1 MPGITDIDFLT
12 RTVSNYAVGGPVP
25 KEKEEVK
32 LEGID
37 FLSKKLVSPKDFDP
51 TPTYDDTGG
60 SRLDANFKNFDPK
73 FKMPESVMKGMRGV
87 ISLLD
92 PRKKIKY
99 AMDAAMYS
107 PAIIRSI
114 KNFMMPEVD
123 TGLGITM
130 KVGDDLGETKNISK
144 SKVNKKVSTIND
156 VPEEFR
162 PQLEEI
168 FEKIRTGKV
177 TLAQGAEEAQGLYPK
192 SGFFSKKG
200 AGIPKKFTDIFS
212 DYKSYKNFN
221 EKDPFKYFS
230 NVKITA
236 KGKPL
241 AEGSFRDFTP
251 SPKKIAEVLEV
262 IKMADKMN
270 PKIDYGIRFSNAF
283 KNFKLGKDAEY
294 PDKMQEA
301 FGTGNWNGFRSLADE
316 MLKFTGRKESAF
328 MKFPKNAY
336 KSADGKSIEFKTLGE
351 SFNEIIQTF
360 DQKGRQNILNAT
372 NEIVETAGRST
383 KDDNYINQVKARF
396 FVTRFVENA
405 KSGKNPA
412 SNDEIIKVLNNVNKK
427 DLGKVLKVD
436 KALRDNFKRLEELG
450 IDTIEKFD
458 LSHMEDVAT
467 NWKTALDANNLFF
480 TSATK
485 NQGLQKSLNKE
496 VLKLINKIKN
506 SDASKIDDLQLEV
519 KKVGDKLKE
528 ADLVSIISGEKIG
541 ATDINYINSAK
552 KMFTEMD
559 DELFFPEMMRTGASP
574 KKDGGMVGISHLTR
588 PLGNF

>member
-12 RTVSNYAVGGPVP
+12 RTVDNYAVGGPVP
-25 KEKEEVK
+25 KEKEVK

-37 FLSKKLVSPKDFDP
+37 FLSKKLVSPEDFNP
-51 TPTYDDTGG
+51 TATYDDTGG

-87 ISLLD
+87 MSLLD

-99 AMDAAMYS
+99 AIDAAMYS
-107 PAIIRSI
+107 PAIMRSI
-114 KNFMMPEVD
+114 KNFMMPEAD

-144 SKVNKKVSTIND
+144 SKVNRKVSTMND

-168 FEKIRTGKV
+168 FEKVRTGKI
-177 TLAQGAEEAQGLYPK
+177 TLKQGSKEAQGLYPK
-192 SGFFSKKG
+192 SGFFSEKSV
-200 AGIPKKFTDIFS
+200 PKKFTDIFS
-212 DYKSYKNFN
+212 DYKSYKNFG
-221 EKDPFKYFS
+221 EKDPFEYFS

-236 KGKPL
+236 KNKPYIK
-241 AEGSFRDFTP
+241 EGAFADFTP
-251 SPKKIAEVLEV
+251 SRKKIAEVLDV
-262 IKMADKMN
+262 IKMADEMD
-270 PKIDYGIRFSNAF
+270 PKIDYGIRFANAF
-283 KNFKLGKDAEY
+283 KNFKLGKNAEY
-294 PDKMQEA
+294 PDDMQA
-301 FGTGNWNGFRSLADE
+301 TFGSGSWNSYKSLAE
-316 MLKFTGRKESAF
+316 EILKFTGRKESAF

-336 KSADGKSIEFKTLGE
+336 KSADGKSIEFKTFGPE
-351 SFNEIIQTF
+351 SFSEIVETF
-360 DQKGRQNILNAT
+360 DQKGRQTILDAT
-372 NEIVETAGRST
+372 KEIIEVVGKST
-383 KDDNYINQVKARF
+383 KEANYKNQNRIRNF
-396 FVTRFVENA
+396 ITRFVKAA
-405 KSGKNPA
+405 KSGENPA
-412 SNDEIIKVLNNVNKK
+412 SNDEVIKVLNNVNKK

-436 KALRDNFKRLEELG
+436 RALRDNFERLEELG

-485 NQGLQKSLNKE
+485 NKGLQKTLNNQ

-506 SDASKIDDLQLEV
+506 SDASKIGDLQLEL

-559 DELFFPEMMRTGASP
+559 DELFFPEMMRTGVSS
-574 KKDGGMVGISHLTR
+574 KKDGGMVGIDYLTR